1 MAFSCCGVVQ
11 CCVYSDEA
19 LFSLFSLWCSERH
32 LRTAAP
38 GGAGLAGSLR
48 SYSGVAFDHAEY
60 VLPIAGVRQQCEMLV
75 GAVLQ
80 RWRQN
85 VRVLRCRLL
94 LPRNWRTEY
103 ACDWRSGSLKGSP
116 YFQLLDDDSWRR
128 PTTGV
133 DGPRRTR
140 AHRRPTCREEVAL
153 AALRS
158 VRRRSRA
165 HRGALGFAPTAG
177 GRRWPSCTIAAV
189 AAAGHVLGRAN

>member
-1 MAFSCCGVVQ
+1 MAYSCCGVVQ
-11 CCVYSDEA
+11 CFVYSDKP
-19 LFSLFSLWCSERH
+19 LFSLSSLWCSERH

-38 GGAGLAGSLR
+38 GGAGLADSLR

-80 RWRQN
+80 RRGQS

-103 ACDWRSGSLKGSP
+103 ACGWRSGSLKGSP

-128 PTTGV
+128 PTTGARPSCSARPSAAQASR
-133 DGPRRTR
+133 GSGPERIEIRAPSPEGAPRRPRLCPDCRR
-140 AHRRPTCREEVAL
+140 APMAL
-153 AALRS
+153 
-158 VRRRSRA
+158 V
-165 HRGALGFAPTAG
+165 
-177 GRRWPSCTIAAV
+177 
-189 AAAGHVLGRAN
+189 